1 MNKFIICQKN
11 STPSTKRKIAK
22 KNCCMLNYKINVS
35 TVLPGMMVWGFV
47 NVPTARHVCTE
58 LFNQI
63 LRSTVQFQVMCQ
75 PKVHA
80 GFNGLYIV
88 SSVEEETDVGI
99 TLANNPNLA
108 SMCSSSCES

>member
-1 MNKFIICQKN
+1 
-11 STPSTKRKIAK
+11 
-22 KNCCMLNYKINVS
+22 MLNYKINVS